1 MMEAATT
8 GLQQEEPQPLQQN
21 NQKQNQNDPSS
32 SSSQSGAGTA
42 PLTQQQKAEMF
53 ADEDPLLI
61 SQSLTYVTDDG
72 SVLHSFQSAPYATS
86 AYLK

>member
-1 MMEAATT
+1 MMEEATT
-8 GLQQEEPQPLQQN
+8 GLQRH
-21 NQKQNQNDPSS
+21 PSS
-32 SSSQSGAGTA
+32 SSQHHQQRDPAAAAPAAAAAGA
-42 PLTQQQKAEMF
+42 LTQQQKAEML

-86 AYLK
+86 TFLSFFV

>member
-8 GLQQEEPQPLQQN
+8 GLQQEEPRTS
-21 NQKQNQNDPSS
+21 QNQNQQHHPNDPSS
-32 SSSQSGAGTA
+32 SQSARA
-42 PLTQQQKAEMF
+42 QAQAPPLTQQQKAEMF

-86 AYLK
+86 A